1 MSKVF
6 DLLDAANL
14 YLVRFEKIIVFVV
27 LMLMITVAFG
37 QVVVRNLFSFG
48 FMWADQVMRNAVLWV
63 AFIGAALATNYI
75 RHIRVD
81 VFPRYLTGS
90 KRMIAEV
97 SAVVLLMVACVFF
110 SIAATDYLMV
120 QRKSSLNLLL
130 FGIPDWTMIAV
141 IPYFFII
148 TVFRCIINIR
158 KIITEYK
165 GSA

>member
-1 MSKVF
+1 MSKIF

-48 FMWADQVMRNAVLWV
+48 FMWADQVMRSSVLWV

-81 VFPRYLTGS
+81 VFPRYLTGR
-90 KRMIAEV
+90 KQMIAEV

-110 SIAATDYLMV
+110 AIAAMDYLMV

-158 KIITEYK
+158 NIITEYM
-165 GSA
+165 GST